1 MRQKILALYPNH
13 ISTYGNGDAALSIVK
28 AMHST
33 SCNTLIISTS
43 SDSSI
48 NTPHQQNTIPSI
60 FKALIYKLVSANT
73 IKACTEYIFLKQIN
87 PGDIIYLWPGT
98 SLKLFEEIEKLGNTI
113 VFENINC
120 HQQLGK
126 KILDSESQRINLID
140 SHAITTEKITDE
152 NNKLQIC
159 DFVFSPSP
167 SVSQSLL
174 KQTSQLRKLLIL
186 VMAYIHINDTIF
198 KAGSTSQILT
208 L

>member
-1 MRQKILALYPNH
+1 MKKSKIRTFKKVTFA
-13 ISTYGNGDAALSIVK
+13 NGWEWWKYTFSKV
-28 AMHST
+28 
-33 SCNTLIISTS
+33 
-43 SDSSI
+43 
-48 NTPHQQNTIPSI
+48 
-60 FKALIYKLVSANT
+60 LIYKLLSANT

-152 NNKLQIC
+152 NNKLQI
-159 DFVFSPSP
+159 
-167 SVSQSLL
+167 
-174 KQTSQLRKLLIL
+174 
-186 VMAYIHINDTIF
+186 
-198 KAGSTSQILT
+198 
-208 L
+208 